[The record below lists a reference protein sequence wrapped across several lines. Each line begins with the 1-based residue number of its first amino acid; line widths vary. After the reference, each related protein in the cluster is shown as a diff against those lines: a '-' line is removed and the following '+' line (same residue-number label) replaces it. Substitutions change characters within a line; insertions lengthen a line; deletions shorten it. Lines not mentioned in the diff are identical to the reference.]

1 MSGGDQTP
9 ARYSAASPLTIGL
22 LALLV
27 LVGGF
32 GTWAA
37 TSELAGAVIAPGRV
51 EVERNRQVIQHPD
64 GGVVQDIEVS
74 EGDFVEAGEVL
85 LRLESNE
92 LLSQLA
98 IVEGQLFEIMA
109 RRGRLEAERDGAEEI
124 TFDPVLVEAAAG
136 NADARSLMDGQRNL
150 FEARNFSMEREAEQL
165 KKQRDQIG
173 NQIDGMDAQTA
184 ALGIQLELIEEE
196 LTSQQSLLDRG
207 LAQAAR
213 VLALQR
219 EKAKLEGSVGELAS
233 RRAQGE
239 GRIAEID
246 LEVLKLDST
255 RREEAITT
263 LRDLQY
269 RELELAEQ
277 RRALLAQI
285 DRLEIRAPVSGV
297 VYGLQVF
304 APQSVLRPADP
315 VMFLIPQDRPL
326 VIMANVEPTSIDQ
339 VHVDQHVVLRFSAFN
354 QRDTP
359 EFFGKVKQVSAD
371 AFTEDSNRSS
381 YYRVEIALNDGEIDK
396 LGDNQRL
403 VPGMPVE
410 AFIATAEQT
419 PLDYLIKP
427 FTDYFRRAFRES

>member
-184 ALGIQLELIEEE
+184 ALAIRR
-196 LTSQQSLLDRG
+196 RG
-207 LAQAAR
+207 CWRSSAR
-213 VLALQR
+213 RRSSRGRWANWPR
-219 EKAKLEGSVGELAS
+219 AG
-233 RRAQGE
+233 RRARG
-239 GRIAEID
+239 GSPR
-246 LEVLKLDST
+246 ST
-255 RREEAITT
+255 SRC
-263 LRDLQY
+263 
-269 RELELAEQ
+269 
-277 RRALLAQI
+277 
-285 DRLEIRAPVSGV
+285 
-297 VYGLQVF
+297 
-304 APQSVLRPADP
+304 
-315 VMFLIPQDRPL
+315 
-326 VIMANVEPTSIDQ
+326 
-339 VHVDQHVVLRFSAFN
+339 
-354 QRDTP
+354 
-359 EFFGKVKQVSAD
+359 
-371 AFTEDSNRSS
+371 
-381 YYRVEIALNDGEIDK
+381 
-396 LGDNQRL
+396 
-403 VPGMPVE
+403 
-410 AFIATAEQT
+410 
-419 PLDYLIKP
+419 
-427 FTDYFRRAFRES
+427 